1 MTENFENKISRLTL
15 SNFTCFS
22 QADFEFSA
30 GINVFIGENGTGK
43 THILKC
49 LFALLK
55 KHYQSDTWVDD
66 RKEKSYDG
74 LKSNAL
80 STSIIRNLKESFKS
94 HESTNA
100 LIRQKEKRFDIQI
113 CIDKDKNIGYF
124 HEIGL
129 KDNNKGEQSGLT
141 PENSEEF
148 IEKQVVFIPTLEMLS
163 NFSGFAS
170 SYEKRETPFDI
181 TYYYLAK
188 DLEPLV
194 LKDINGMYDLV
205 KELEH
210 TINGK
215 VIRKGNEFY
224 IKFSN
229 LEDNVSSGLVATGI
243 NKIAQLIYLIMNG
256 SLTKESIL
264 FWDEPEVNLN
274 PKYIS
279 LVAKFL
285 QTLSKAGVQVFVATH
300 DYLLIHQLSLAAEY
314 RAQTDAPAMKFFSL
328 TKGDDGTVV
337 ESGATL
343 VEINNNAILDEYA
356 AFYDLENSLFAKSR
370 P

>member
-1 MTENFENKISRLTL
+1 MEENFENKISRLSLT
-15 SNFTCFS
+15 NFTCFS
-22 QADFEFSA
+22 QADFEFSS

-49 LFALLK
+49 LFALVK
-55 KHYQSDTWVDD
+55 KHYQADAWTENWI
-66 RKEKSYDG
+66 EQG
-74 LKSNAL
+74 LRNFELQTL
-80 STSIIRNLKESFKS
+80 SASFSRNLKESFKS
-94 HESTNA
+94 YDSTDA

-113 CIDKDKNIGYF
+113 SIDKVKKIGYF

-129 KDNNKGEQSGLT
+129 EDNNRTQRYGLM
-141 PENSEEF
+141 PENAENF
-148 IEKQVVFIPTLEMLS
+148 LEKQVSFIPTLEMLS
-163 NFSGFAS
+163 NFSGFVS

-194 LKDINGMYDLV
+194 LKDLNGMYELV
-205 KELEH
+205 KELEQ

-224 IKFSN
+224 IKFN
-229 LEDNVSSGLVATGI
+229 DLDNNVSSGLVATGI
-243 NKIAQLIYLIMNG
+243 NKLAQLIYLIMNG

-285 QTLSKAGVQVFVATH
+285 QTLAKAGVQIFVATH
-300 DYLLIHQLSLAAEY
+300 DYLLTHQLSLAAEY
-314 RAQTDAPAMKFFSL
+314 RAQTDAPPMKFFSL
-328 TKGDDGTVV
+328 SKGEDGTVV
-337 ESGATL
+337 ESGNTL
-343 VEINNNAILDEYA
+343 VDIKHNSILDEYA
-356 AFYDLENSLFAKSR
+356 AFYDLENSLFVTSR